1 MPARQFP
8 PFTRKVGFHP
18 NIHGGANTLLV
29 AQRPEERL
37 FTWCIEEIFFSKP
50 NRFKKKCTNKEEHG
64 QGAQNGQSSPGSE
77 KMRCM

>member
-37 FTWCIEEIFFSKP
+37 FTWCKQFTKTIL
-50 NRFKKKCTNKEEHG
+50 KKCTNKEEHG
-64 QGAQNGQSSPGSE
+64 QGAQNG
-77 KMRCM
+77 

>member
-50 NRFKKKCTNKEEHG
+50 NRLKKMYK
-64 QGAQNGQSSPGSE
+64 
-77 KMRCM
+77 